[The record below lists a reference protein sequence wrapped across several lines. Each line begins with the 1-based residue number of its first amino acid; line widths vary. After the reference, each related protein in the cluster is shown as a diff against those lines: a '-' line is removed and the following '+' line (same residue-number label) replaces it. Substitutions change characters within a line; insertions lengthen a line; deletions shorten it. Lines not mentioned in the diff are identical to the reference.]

1 MSMRTL
7 LIGLL
12 MLPFTALAAE
22 ESPEQVSIR
31 CSDPMPGGI
40 EMRVVYGPF
49 WDGAWQLV
57 VERPDDSP
65 VPMLRLDLL
74 EVDRTTGFAT
84 VQSSYRRPSS
94 DPDLRAL
101 WQASATMMTGMRNLG
116 DERPELRAEQRPLMI
131 QIAFSDRV
139 QCQEG
144 FANWPRLP
152 GTYYFEALEMIRTS
166 VMQPTTSREMQEAI
180 RLHLGLVRPAWQ

>member
-1 MSMRTL
+1 MNMRAL
-7 LIGLL
+7 FIGLL
-12 MLPFTALAAE
+12 LVPFTAPVAE
-22 ESPEQVSIR
+22 EVPNQLSIR
-31 CSDPMPGGI
+31 CSDPMPAGM

-57 VERPDDSP
+57 VERPADSLVP
-65 VPMLRLDLL
+65 VLRLDLL

-101 WQASATMMTGMRNLG
+101 WQASATMITGMRNLG

-166 VMQPTTSREMQEAI
+166 VMQPTASREMQDAI
-180 RLHLGLVRPAWQ
+180 RLHLSLVRPTWQ